1 MVKRT
6 PSSVISRNDAQ
17 YGMLA
22 TVLRATHGVYSVMPN
37 MNAFRR
43 MNVADAN
50 RRTVLLWN
58 LAETNGI
65 AAIRNPISD
74 VWVIECTL
82 TVSPGTGTQTWCPS
96 SNTRAQTRSR
106 RSGRRRPGRTASP
119 TCPRR
124 GRTARSGILRRE
136 RGTFSHRSGYAIRDE
151 INVSAQCTIMGP
163 FEPL

>member
-17 YGMLA
+17 YGTLA

-43 MNVADAN
+43 MNVADAK

-65 AAIRNPISD
+65 DAIRNPISD
-74 VWVIECTL
+74 VWVIESTL
-82 TVSPGTGTQTWCPS
+82 TVSPGIGTQ
-96 SNTRAQTRSR
+96 
-106 RSGRRRPGRTASP
+106 
-119 TCPRR
+119 
-124 GRTARSGILRRE
+124 
-136 RGTFSHRSGYAIRDE
+136 
-151 INVSAQCTIMGP
+151 M
-163 FEPL
+163 